1 MTDHVFVRDL
11 SCQAIIGM
19 LPEER
24 KTPQTLIINLEV
36 ATDTT
41 TAAFTKDLS
50 QTVDYALIANEVQE
64 LARDAE
70 AHLLETLAED
80 IAKYVLSHPPA
91 FAVTVALD
99 KPDAVAEAATVGVS
113 IYRER

>member
-1 MTDHVFVRDL
+1 MSVDHVFVRDL
-11 SCQAIIGM
+11 SCQAIIGV

-24 KTPQTLIINLEV
+24 VTPQTLIINLEI

-41 TAAFTKDLS
+41 TAAFTRDLS

-80 IAKYVLSHPPA
+80 IAKYVLTHQ
-91 FAVTVALD
+91 
-99 KPDAVAEAATVGVS
+99 AATAS
-113 IYRER
+113 TLR